1 MSDIPKEAYKVFY
14 MIYLFPYYLFCLL
27 YLLFLN
33 FNSFFKKSKED
44 LQLDMKLILI
54 KTLSK
59 RNEISIGFW
68 IMVLLI
74 ALG

>member
-1 MSDIPKEAYKVFY
+1 MPDIPKDAFKVFY
-14 MIYLFPYYLFCLL
+14 MIYLFPYYVFCIL
-27 YLLFLN
+27 YLLFMN
-33 FNSFFKKSKED
+33 WNTFFKKSKED

-54 KTLSK
+54 RTLSI

-68 IMVLLI
+68 LFILLI

>member
-1 MSDIPKEAYKVFY
+1 MLNIPKEAYKVFY
-14 MIYLFPYYLFCLL
+14 MIYLFPYYVFCLL
-27 YLLFLN
+27 YLLFMNWNTFL
-33 FNSFFKKSKED
+33 KKSKED

-54 KTLSK
+54 RTLSI

-68 IMVLLI
+68 LFILLI

>member
-1 MSDIPKEAYKVFY
+1 MPDIPKDAFKVFY
-14 MIYLFPYYLFCLL
+14 MIYLFPYYLFCIL

-33 FNSFFKKSKED
+33 WNTFLKKSKED

-54 KTLSK
+54 RTLSL

-68 IMVLLI
+68 LFILLI

>member
-1 MSDIPKEAYKVFY
+1 MPDIPKDAFKVFY
-14 MIYLFPYYLFCLL
+14 MIYLFPYYVFCLL
-27 YLLFLN
+27 YLLFMNWNTFL
-33 FNSFFKKSKED
+33 KKSKED

-54 KTLSK
+54 RTLSI

-68 IMVLLI
+68 LFILLI

>member
-1 MSDIPKEAYKVFY
+1 MPDIPKEAYKVFY
-14 MIYLFPYYLFCLL
+14 MIYLFPYYVFCLL
-27 YLLFLN
+27 YLLFINWNTFL
-33 FNSFFKKSKED
+33 KKSKEE

-54 KTLSK
+54 KTLSM

-68 IMVLLI
+68 LFILLI

>member
-1 MSDIPKEAYKVFY
+1 MPDIPKEAYKTLY
-14 MIYLFPYYLFCLL
+14 MIYLFPYYVFCLL

-44 LQLDMKLILI
+44 LQLDMKLIVI

>member
-1 MSDIPKEAYKVFY
+1 MPDIPKDAYKVFY
-14 MIYLFPYYLFCLL
+14 MIYLFPYYVFCLL
-27 YLLFLN
+27 YLLFMNWNTFL
-33 FNSFFKKSKED
+33 KKSKED

-54 KTLSK
+54 RTLSI

-68 IMVLLI
+68 LFILLI

>member
-1 MSDIPKEAYKVFY
+1 MNWNT
-14 MIYLFPYYLFCLL
+14 
-27 YLLFLN
+27 FL
-33 FNSFFKKSKED
+33 KKSKED

-54 KTLSK
+54 RTLSI

-68 IMVLLI
+68 LFILLI

>member
-1 MSDIPKEAYKVFY
+1 
-14 MIYLFPYYLFCLL
+14 MIYLFPYYLFCIV

-33 FNSFFKKSKED
+33 WNAFFKKSKED

-54 KTLSK
+54 KTLSL

-68 IMVLLI
+68 LFILLI

>member
-1 MSDIPKEAYKVFY
+1 MPDIPKEAYKTLY
-14 MIYLFPYYLFCLL
+14 MIYLFPYYVFCLL

>member
-1 MSDIPKEAYKVFY
+1 MPDIPKDAYKVFY
-14 MIYLFPYYLFCLL
+14 MIYLFPYYVFCLL
-27 YLLFLN
+27 YLLFMNWNTFL
-33 FNSFFKKSKED
+33 KKSKED

-54 KTLSK
+54 RTLST

-68 IMVLLI
+68 LFILLI

>member
-1 MSDIPKEAYKVFY
+1 MNWNT
-14 MIYLFPYYLFCLL
+14 
-27 YLLFLN
+27 FL
-33 FNSFFKKSKED
+33 KKSKED

-54 KTLSK
+54 RTLST

-68 IMVLLI
+68 LFILLI

>member
-1 MSDIPKEAYKVFY
+1 MPDIPKDAFKVFY
-14 MIYLFPYYLFCLL
+14 MIYLFPYYLFCIL

-33 FNSFFKKSKED
+33 WNTFFKKSKED

-54 KTLSK
+54 RTLSL

-68 IMVLLI
+68 LFILLI